1 MTLLSRVT
9 GAQIHPQKSGAF
21 CPRRRG
27 AWWISKARNWEMRW
41 LTKPRICFVRL
52 DFRWRVQHI
61 VCPSGPLDPPM
72 EGFSWTCYYARGRV
86 GSWKMTPGYW
96 GVTGRYLHST
106 HFVSFFFWFV
116 TQKVPCFFCFQ
127 VGLFLPFP
135 KRLGFQDVACWDMRF
150 HQRQKKGDHTQTFLL
165 GASIFEDCNL
175 NLTEKE
181 SDKKDMFNMG
191 SLFQLKMGIKL
202 NHYFVVTLQW
212 TTMEHPS
219 KLYSRCI

>member
-1 MTLLSRVT
+1 MRKITPT
-9 GAQIHPQKSGAF
+9 SGAF
-21 CPRRRG
+21 LP
-27 AWWISKARNWEMRW
+27 SKVRNWEMRW

-52 DFRWRVQHI
+52 DIRWRVQHI
-61 VCPSGPLDPPM
+61 VCPQDHWTRQWK
-72 EGFSWTCYYARGRV
+72 GFHEPVIYARGRV

-106 HFVSFFFWFV
+106 HFVSFFSWFV
-116 TQKVPCFFCFQ
+116 TQKVPCFS
-127 VGLFLPFP
+127 LFSSRPFFATP
-135 KRLGFQDVACWDMRF
+135 KAIGFSGCCVLNHVISSVADKR
-150 HQRQKKGDHTQTFLL
+150 DHTQTFLL
-165 GASIFEDCNL
+165 GGSIFEGFNL

-181 SDKKDMFNMG
+181 SDKNDMFNMG
-191 SLFQLKMGIKL
+191 SLFQLKMGIRL